1 MDSKERIQ
9 MLEDVFAPRNG
20 ERVLFLVDLPHDDIE
35 DNAEWQARRQMADE
49 WMDDFGAMAK
59 VTGFTIDKIEFPAT
73 GKNNAKISEH
83 LIDEA
88 RKSNLVIAMTEY
100 SATAPLGG
108 VCDEEGS
115 ITRCASMP
123 GVAKGME
130 ETALRADYKKV
141 KMYALALTDMLN
153 NSVGAEIS
161 FSTGDSLFL
170 DLRGRVAEA
179 DSGECSQAGQ
189 CINFPAGESF
199 KVPYEAVAEEIDEFG
214 PSKSKGVM
222 PVDYDG
228 DLVRFVIENNRIVD
242 IKGDGPRAGEMKEF
256 FSQNDSRR
264 NLAELGL
271 GCNPKAVVSGNVLED
286 EKVGLH
292 IAYGLS
298 KHLGGKVDSDLHE
311 DIVYAR
317 GCPVE
322 GETLALLDNNGNRI
336 ELIVNSQLQ
345 YDLLIKT

>member
-9 MLEDVFAPRNG
+9 MLEDVFAPKKG
-20 ERVLFLVDLPHDDIE
+20 ERVLFLVDLPHDEIE
-35 DNAEWQARRQMADE
+35 DNDEWQARRQMADE
-49 WMDDFGAMAK
+49 WRGDFGKMAE
-59 VTGFTIDKIEFPAT
+59 TAQFTVDKIEFPAT
-73 GKNNAKISEH
+73 GKNNAKVPGHI
-83 LIDEA
+83 IDEA

-153 NSVGAEIS
+153 NSVGARIS
-161 FSTGDSLFL
+161 FSTGDSLYL

-179 DSGECSQAGQ
+179 DTGECSQAGQ

-199 KVPYEAVAEEIDEFG
+199 KVPYEAVEDEVGEYG
-214 PSKSKGVM
+214 PSKSSGIM

-228 DLVRFVIENNRIVD
+228 DLVKFVIKNNRVVD
-242 IKGDGPRAGEMKEF
+242 VEGDGPKAVEMKEF
-256 FSQNDSRR
+256 FAQNDSRR

-298 KHLGGKVDSDLHE
+298 EHLGGKVDSDLHE
-311 DIVYAR
+311 DIVYAK

-322 GETLALLDNNGNRI
+322 GETLILLDKDGSET
-336 ELIVNSQLQ
+336 ELILQSQLR
-345 YDLLIKT
+345 YDLLIKG

>member
-1 MDSKERIQ
+1 
-9 MLEDVFAPRNG
+9 MLEDVFAPKKG
-20 ERVLFLVDLPHDDIE
+20 ERVLFLVDLPHDEIK
-35 DNAEWQARRQMADE
+35 DNDEWRARRHMADE
-49 WMDDFGAMAK
+49 WLGDFGTMAEN
-59 VTGFTIDKIEFPAT
+59 VEFMVDKIEFPAT
-73 GKNNAKISEH
+73 GKNNAKVPEEIIE
-83 LIDEA
+83 EA

-108 VCDEEGS
+108 VCDEDGS

-141 KMYALALTDMLN
+141 KQYALALTDMLN

-161 FSTGDSLFL
+161 FSTGDSLYL

-179 DSGECSQAGQ
+179 DTGECTQAGQ

-199 KVPYEAVAEEIDEFG
+199 KVPYEAVEEEIEEYG
-214 PSKSKGVM
+214 SSKSAGIM
-222 PVDYDG
+222 PVDYNG
-228 DLVRFVIENNRIVD
+228 DLVKFVIENNRIVD
-242 IKGDGPRAGEMKEF
+242 VKGEGPKAGEMKAF
-256 FSQNDSRR
+256 FAQNDSRR

-298 KHLGGKVDSDLHE
+298 EHLGGKVDSDLHE
-311 DIVYAR
+311 DIVYAK

-322 GETLALLDNNGNRI
+322 GETLILLDKDGNKTD
-336 ELIVNSQLQ
+336 LILNSEMR
-345 YDLLIKT
+345 YDLLV